1 MKRFDDGQDIIFRL
15 SGHGDQEGGSS
26 VHPRMDEIQ
35 VAESIR
41 RQPDGR
47 HNYIAL
53 LIYIICQIIKQS
65 RKIKTKQFIYNYV
78 YSIDDVTDEAWM
90 TLDGTSRLQYGIVD
104 LEDCVTNFESG

>member
-47 HNYIAL
+47 HNHVAL
-53 LIYIICQIIKQS
+53 LI
-65 RKIKTKQFIYNYV
+65 
-78 YSIDDVTDEAWM
+78 
-90 TLDGTSRLQYGIVD
+90 
-104 LEDCVTNFESG
+104 